1 MRTKR
6 LITGLDNSQKIRV
19 IVNGIGFYTTVK
31 GAFDMCF
38 HSQRIAVTSALTS
51 LGFDQ
56 ALPADRRPSGFGTRM
71 SVYDHDSKMVSIDVQ
86 VDLVQV
92 DNKWTWC
99 YNSIIDS

>member
-19 IVNGIGFYTTVK
+19 IVNGVGFYTTVR

-56 ALPADRRPSGFGTRM
+56 SLPADRRPSGFGTRM
-71 SVYDHDSKMVSIDVQ
+71 SVYDHDSKRVEIDVQ
-86 VDLVQV
+86 VDL
-92 DNKWTWC
+92 C
-99 YNSIIDS
+99 

>member
-1 MRTKR
+1 MRVKR
-6 LITGLDNSQKIRV
+6 YITGLDNSQKIRV
-19 IVNGIGFYTTVK
+19 IVNGVGFYTTVR

-71 SVYDHDSKMVSIDVQ
+71 SVYNHDSKQVEIDVQ
-86 VDLVQV
+86 VDLV
-92 DNKWTWC
+92 
-99 YNSIIDS
+99 

>member
-19 IVNGIGFYTTVK
+19 IINGVGFYTTVRD
-31 GAFDMCF
+31 AFNMCF

-56 ALPADRRPSGFGTRM
+56 ALPQDRRPTGFGTRM
-71 SVYDHDSKMVSIDVQ
+71 SVYGHDNKMVEIDVQ
-86 VDLVQV
+86 VDL
-92 DNKWTWC
+92 C
-99 YNSIIDS
+99 